1 MMTATNT
8 ESKKIAELNDRFRK
22 GELGLG
28 VKKLTQG
35 VSALSKAQKLR
46 LLALVKNFNESTSE
60 NNPYGERDF
69 GSVELD
75 EEMYF
80 WKIDYYDLSLTVGS
94 EDPAN
99 TAVTR
104 RVLTIMHSSEY

>member
-1 MMTATNT
+1 MTTTTQAAR
-8 ESKKIAELNDRFRK
+8 IAELNDRFRK
-22 GELGLG
+22 GELNLG
-28 VKKLTQG
+28 IKVLSQRVKT
-35 VSALSKAQKLR
+35 LSKTQQLH
-46 LLALVKNFNESTSE
+46 LLKLVKDFDGFTPE

>member
-1 MMTATNT
+1 MTTTTQAAR
-8 ESKKIAELNDRFRK
+8 IAELNDRFRK
-22 GELGLG
+22 GELNLG
-28 VKKLTQG
+28 IKVLSQRVKT
-35 VSALSKAQKLR
+35 LSKTQQLH
-46 LLALVKNFNESTSE
+46 LLKLVKDFDGFTPD